1 MKICYII
8 LTCKKFLE
16 TRAKWQRE
24 TCLSTV
30 SLADCYFLSCEP
42 GENSVYGWGTI
53 DTYEGCPLKYI
64 EFFKNMD
71 LEYDFYVFMDDDTFV
86 FPDRLYSGLE
96 KIDKTQSLYIGCVLG
111 HLSNLEFMS
120 GGAGFILT
128 NKAYKLVKQYIR
140 TNDMTEVQKHRVEML
155 HGDVSM
161 GQWIH
166 NINKEAPQIELK
178 RNIIPLSTHPHK
190 TRRDLLTYATFHYLK
205 EESQFHFYNTLINSS
220 HLL

>member
-1 MKICYII
+1 MKVCYII
-8 LTCKKFLE
+8 LTCKKYLE

-24 TCLSTV
+24 TCFSTV
-30 SLADCYFLSCEP
+30 SPNDYYFLSCEP
-42 GENSVYGWGTI
+42 GENSVYGWNTA
-53 DTYEGCPLKYI
+53 DTYESCPFKYI

-86 FPDRLYSGLE
+86 FPDRMRNALE
-96 KIDKTQSLYIGCVLG
+96 TIDKSQSLYIGTLMA

-128 NKAYKLVKQYIR
+128 NKAYNLVKQYIR
-140 TNDMTEVQKHRVEML
+140 TNNMTEVQKHRVEML
-155 HGDVSM
+155 HGDASM

-166 NINKEAPQIELK
+166 NINTETPQIELK
-178 RNIIPLSTHPHK
+178 RNIIHLSTHPHK
-190 TRRDLLTYATFHYLK
+190 TDQDLKIYITFHYVN